1 MVATPAVILHVI
13 NEEPDDDRVL
23 ECALAGKADYV
34 VSGDRHLLKLGSYES
49 ILIVTARQFM
59 DLVEAEV

>member
-1 MVATPAVILHVI
+1 LVATPAVILHVI